1 MLIMKKQPSVDLGF
15 VSLIGAGPGDP
26 ELLTIKAANRLIEAD
41 IVLYDGLVSTE
52 IVKMAPRAQRF
63 CVSKRARR
71 PAVSQETIHRL
82 MVRSARRGKRVARLK
97 SGDPFVLG
105 RGGEEALALKT
116 AGIPFEVIP
125 GISAAISAPGLAG
138 IPVTHRGLSSAF
150 TVLSGHAPDAFK
162 PVLRSL
168 DPSAMTVVILMGL
181 YYRKQ
186 IAKTLLGN
194 GWSPETPC
202 SIITAASTPKMSFWT
217 GCLKD
222 LAALDRTSDNCADMP
237 GTIIVGEVARL
248 SGVIGSGAMSTETV
262 DAIAWQREG

>member
-1 MLIMKKQPSVDLGF
+1 MRIMKKQPLVNPGF

-26 ELLTIKAANRLIEAD
+26 DLLTIKAANRIINAD

-52 IVKMAPRAQRF
+52 IVKMAHSAQRF

-71 PAVSQETIHRL
+71 PVVRQETIERL

-105 RGGEEALALKT
+105 RGGEEALALKA

-150 TVLSGHAPDAFK
+150 TVVSGHAPDVFR
-162 PVLRSL
+162 PVLKSL
-168 DPSAMTVVILMGL
+168 KPSAMTVVVLMGL
-181 YYRKQ
+181 RYRDQ
-186 IAKTLLGN
+186 IAKTLLAN
-194 GWSPETPC
+194 GWPPKTPY
-202 SIITAASTPKMSFWT
+202 SIITAASTPQMSSWS
-217 GCLKD
+217 GALVD
-222 LAALDRTSDNCADMP
+222 LATLDGTSDDYTDMP
-237 GTIIVGEVARL
+237 GTIIIGEVVRI
-248 SGVIGSGAMSTETV
+248 SGVIGSGVMPTQII
-262 DAIAWQREG
+262 DAVTRQQKG

>member
-1 MLIMKKQPSVDLGF
+1 MKKQPSVTLGF

-26 ELLTIKAANRLIEAD
+26 ELLTIKAANRLVDAD
-41 IVLYDGLVSTE
+41 IVLYDGLVSAE
-52 IVKMAPRAQRF
+52 IVKIAHSAQRF

-71 PAVSQETIHRL
+71 PAVNQDTIQRL

-150 TVLSGHAPDAFK
+150 TVVSGHAPEVFK
-162 PVLRSL
+162 PVLHSL
-168 DPSAMTVVILMGL
+168 DPSAMTIVVLMGL
-181 YYRKQ
+181 HYQSQ
-186 IAKTLLGN
+186 IAQTLITN
-194 GWSPETPC
+194 GWSPTIPC
-202 SIITAASTPKMSFWT
+202 SIITAASTPQMSYWT
-217 GCLKD
+217 GNLID
-222 LAALDRTSDNCADMP
+222 LATLDGTPDKYTDMP
-237 GTIIVGEVARL
+237 GTIIIGEVVRI
-248 SGVIGSGAMSTETV
+248 SGVIGSDVIPNHTI
-262 DAIAWQREG
+262 DAIVRQQEG